1 MAAAWVRLCAL
12 LLIGVSSGAA
22 IAKDKTPTAIVVGG
36 GLAGLTA
43 AYELQNKGWQVT
55 LLEAKSGMGG
65 RSGLATS
72 EWIGN
77 GKAQPVL
84 NQYVDRFKL
93 ETLPAPEF
101 VRTPGYLIDGEYFNA
116 TDLATKQPA
125 TAEALKRYEKTLDDL
140 ARSIDDPLNPQANST
155 LFALDQINVST
166 WLDKLQL
173 PTTARQLIN
182 QQIRT
187 RYDEPSRLSLL
198 YFAQQTRVYRG
209 VSDRDLRAARLPG
222 GSPVLA
228 QAFVKQLKTIKTSSP
243 VTSIVQD
250 KDGVT
255 VKVGSVGYQADYL
268 VLAVPLRALAKIQMT
283 PGLDSKH
290 LAALKGT
297 NYGWRDQLMLK
308 FKTPVWESR
317 ARMSGEIFSN
327 AGLGMLWI
335 EPALKGGA
343 NVVINLSGDNARLL
357 QAFGDKQMVDQVL
370 IRLHAFYPQ
379 ARGAFTGYEVKRYST
394 DAGTGGAYLA
404 YGPGQ
409 ISKYWRLWERPVQ
422 RVAFAGEHT
431 DALYPGTLEGA
442 LRSGQRAAGQV
453 QDLLA
458 GKSFD
463 PAKAV
468 PIAAAATAG
477 AVAAKEKGG
486 FFSNLFGGSSDKSDK
501 APAKAEPVTAKEA
514 EGGKPGFFSRLF
526 GGSAKPEVKAAP
538 IAKAEEVAP
547 VSAPAP
553 APVAPTPVAK
563 EQPVKSAA
571 KAAPAKHAPTHKPAA
586 KTEPAKKAASKPA
599 PVKKATAKSEPVK
612 KPLANTQAKAG

>member
-12 LLIGVSSGAA
+12 VLIGVSSGAA
-22 IAKDKTPTAIVVGG
+22 LAKDTSPTAIVVGG

-77 GKAQPVL
+77 GKSQPVL
-84 NQYVDRFKL
+84 NQYLDRFKL

-101 VRTPGYLIDGEYFNA
+101 VRTPGYLIDGEYFSA
-116 TDLATKQPA
+116 SDLATKQPA
-125 TAEALKRYEKTLDDL
+125 TADALKRYEKTLDDL
-140 ARSIDDPLNPQANST
+140 ARSIEDPLNPAATST
-155 LFALDQINVST
+155 LFALDQMNVST

-173 PTTARQLIN
+173 PATARQLIN

-198 YFAQQTRVYRG
+198 YFAQQNRVYRG
-209 VSDRDLRAARLPG
+209 ISDRDLRAARLPG

-250 KDGVT
+250 SKGVT

-268 VLAVPLRALAKIQMT
+268 VMAVPLRALAKIQMT
-283 PGLDSKH
+283 PGLDSQH

-297 NYGWRDQLMLK
+297 NYGWRDQMMLK
-308 FKTPVWESR
+308 FKKPVWESR

-379 ARGAFTGYEVKRYST
+379 ARGAFTGYEVRRYST

-422 RVAFAGEHT
+422 RIAFAGEHT

-442 LRSGQRAAGQV
+442 LRSGQRAASQV
-453 QDLLA
+453 QDLAA

-463 PAKAV
+463 PAKAAPV
-468 PIAAAATAG
+468 AAAAAG
-477 AVAAKEKGG
+477 AVAAKDKGG
-486 FFSNLFGGSSDKSDK
+486 FFSNLFGGSSGK
-501 APAKAEPVTAKEA
+501 APAKADAVKAEEAKQD
-514 EGGKPGFFSRLF
+514 KPGFFSRLF
-526 GGSAKPEVKAAP
+526 GGGDKPQAKAAP
-538 IAKAEEVAP
+538 IAKADEVAP
-547 VSAPAP
+547 VVAPEPEPAP
-553 APVAPTPVAK
+553 APVAK
-563 EQPVKSAA
+563 EEPVKPAA
-571 KAAPAKHAPTHKPAA
+571 SKVAPAKPAQAHKPSA
-586 KTEPAKKAASKPA
+586 KQAHKPA
-599 PVKKATAKSEPVK
+599 PVKKTTAKSEPVK

>member
-12 LLIGVSSGAA
+12 VLIGVSSGAA
-22 IAKDKTPTAIVVGG
+22 LAKDTSPTAIVVGG

-77 GKAQPVL
+77 GKSQPVL
-84 NQYVDRFKL
+84 NQYLDRFKL

-101 VRTPGYLIDGEYFNA
+101 VRTPGYLIDGEYFSA
-116 TDLATKQPA
+116 SDLATKQPA
-125 TAEALKRYEKTLDDL
+125 TADALKRYEKTLDDL
-140 ARSIDDPLNPQANST
+140 ARSIEDPLNPAATST
-155 LFALDQINVST
+155 LFALDQMNVST

-173 PTTARQLIN
+173 PATARQLIN

-198 YFAQQTRVYRG
+198 YFAQQNRVYRG
-209 VSDRDLRAARLPG
+209 ISDRDLRAARLPG

-250 KDGVT
+250 SKGVT

-268 VLAVPLRALAKIQMT
+268 VMAVPLRALAKIQMT
-283 PGLDSKH
+283 PGLDSQH

-297 NYGWRDQLMLK
+297 NYGWRDQMMLK
-308 FKTPVWESR
+308 FKKPVWESR

-379 ARGAFTGYEVKRYST
+379 ARGAFTGYEVRRYST

-422 RVAFAGEHT
+422 RIAFAGEHT

-442 LRSGQRAAGQV
+442 LRSGQRAASQV
-453 QDLLA
+453 QDLAA

-463 PAKAV
+463 PAKAAPV
-468 PIAAAATAG
+468 AAAAAG
-477 AVAAKEKGG
+477 AVAAKDKGG
-486 FFSNLFGGSSDKSDK
+486 FFSNLFGGSSGK
-501 APAKAEPVTAKEA
+501 APAKADAVKAEEAKQD
-514 EGGKPGFFSRLF
+514 KPGFFSRLF
-526 GGSAKPEVKAAP
+526 GGGDKPQAKAAP
-538 IAKAEEVAP
+538 IAKADEVAP
-547 VSAPAP
+547 VVAPEPEPAP
-553 APVAPTPVAK
+553 APVAK
-563 EQPVKSAA
+563 EEPVKPAA
-571 KAAPAKHAPTHKPAA
+571 SKVAPAKPAQAHKPSA
-586 KTEPAKKAASKPA
+586 KQAHKPA
-599 PVKKATAKSEPVK
+599 PVKKATAKPEPVK